1 MLEVTLI
8 PQSCEEHLHARR
20 EALPLVVV
28 QVLQSDL
35 VAILWCLYFG
45 QVEVDWVV
53 IAQIDEKLA
62 QSLVLEDGREEL
74 VRTVELAEESVLELG
89 TGYDV

>member
-1 MLEVTLI
+1 M
-8 PQSCEEHLHARR
+8 
-20 EALPLVVV
+20 
-28 QVLQSDL
+28 
-35 VAILWCLYFG
+35 
-45 QVEVDWVV
+45 